1 MENKKEQQAKRLELL
16 IKARCRTG
24 ELSDEELDG
33 VSGGAVL
40 NSNQVYQMR
49 CSACGWASTPFD
61 ASDPY
66 TDADKLAWQHI
77 CFAPDCEGGE
87 SVTIVPGTVTFS

>member
-1 MENKKEQQAKRLELL
+1 MEEQTKKQAKRLALL
-16 IKARCRTG
+16 IKEKCHTG
-24 ELSDEELDG
+24 ELPDDALEG

-40 NSNQVYQMR
+40 SSNQVYQMR
-49 CSACGWASTPFD
+49 CPVCGWASTPFD

-66 TDADKLAWQHI
+66 NDGDKLAWQHY

-87 SVTIVPGTVTFS
+87 NITIVPGTVSF